1 MRAMWRSALPLAL
14 LFGLL
19 PSTPA
24 HACKCLHRAEIF
36 PASGA
41 IPPNAVFY
49 VRDKGQKLRLIDER
63 STPVPLQYEAVGPRW
78 TRLRPSS
85 PLEDGK
91 LYSLDISPE
100 FTEEWGYGKPLAKYQ
115 VQGAP
120 DTVAPSPP
128 ASAEF
133 GYENG
138 IASRGTTC
146 ETAKE
151 GYSVSISKASDDRA
165 SAEQLAIAVVS
176 SNATERVLA
185 LLPPGRRFIGTNVCL
200 NNFDMR
206 SDRNAVVALRSV
218 DLAGNFSEPGHPI
231 ALTGDGKP
239 TEAMPEPAPLVLGMP
254 RSRVLLIAAVLGVL
268 GLSVL
273 GVRRLRR

>member
-1 MRAMWRSALPLAL
+1 MWRFALPLAL
-14 LFGLL
+14 LVGLL
-19 PSTPA
+19 PSPPA
-24 HACKCLHRAEIF
+24 HACKCLHGTEFF
-36 PASGA
+36 PASGS

-49 VRDKGQKLRLIDER
+49 ARDKGQKLWLIDEKG
-63 STPVPLQYEAVGPRW
+63 TPVPLQYEEVGPRW

-91 LYSLDISPE
+91 PYSLQIAPQ
-100 FTEEWGYGKPLAKYQ
+100 FTEEWGDGKPLAKYQ
-115 VQGAP
+115 VQGAA

-138 IASRGTTC
+138 IASRGSTC
-146 ETAKE
+146 ETQKE
-151 GYSVSISKASDDRA
+151 GYLVSAAKASDDRA
-165 SAEQLAIAVVS
+165 SAEQLAVAVVY
-176 SNATERVLA
+176 SNAPERVLA
-185 LLPPGRRFIGTNVCL
+185 LLPPGRRFIGSTVCL

-218 DLAGNFSEPGHPI
+218 DLAGNFSEPGPPI

-239 TEAMPEPAPLVLGMP
+239 TEQMPEPGPSLLGMAQG
-254 RSRVLLIAAVLGVL
+254 RVLIIAAVLAVL
-268 GLSVL
+268 GM
-273 GVRRLRR
+273 GVFGARRQRR